1 MKKQLKN
8 STLLAVVGNILTVY
22 IVYMVCRVAYLL
34 ENWDLLDKGWGL
46 LDKWLLLRGSL
57 LFDTS
62 AICYC
67 LLMFLPL
74 AVRSK
79 NWWQQLCRWMFV
91 VVNSLAVVANL
102 TDTVYSQFTGRR
114 TTATFFSEFQNEGNL
129 GSIVGIELIH
139 HWYLVLLGLALITL
153 LWFGYHRPQFQE
165 NERELPRS
173 KIILQHFHSLLLF
186 LCVIPLAIIGIRGGA
201 STAVRPIAMSNAMQY
216 VNQPHQAA
224 LVLNTPFSFIRT
236 LGKQTFQVPDY
247 FPDAATAE
255 QIRGYTSL
263 HPATPGNGT
272 FNLKGGDSVNVVI
285 LILESFGQ
293 EYIGAYNDYA
303 GYTPFLDS
311 LIGQSMAFRNAYS
324 NGRKSIDA
332 MPSVLSS
339 IPMFVEPFV
348 VTPYGLNEVRSIA
361 SELGRQ
367 GYHSAFFHGAE
378 NGSMGFEAFAHAAG
392 YQSYYGRS
400 EYDRDPRFGGEKDFD
415 GTWAIWDE
423 PFLQYGKECMDNLE
437 EPFISTIFTA
447 TSHHPFRIPEEYEGC
462 FDEGTVPIH
471 KCIGYT
477 DMSLRKFFQA
487 ASSAP
492 WFGNTLFV
500 ITGDHTNETDR
511 PEYLSGYGLYEIPIL
526 FYRPDGSLKGL
537 REGVAQ
543 QTDIMPTVLSYLGY
557 DKPYVC
563 FGCDLLSTT
572 DGETWA
578 VSYSEG
584 TYQFITDSLSIQ
596 FDGEKAI
603 GAYDYRKD
611 PLQKDDLL
619 ELRQEE
625 VGEAL
630 PKLKSLIQ
638 QYICRMLEDRLT
650 N

>member
-34 ENWDLLDKGWGL
+34 ENWDLLDKGWDL

-62 AICYC
+62 AICYTNAIYC

-255 QIRGYTSL
+255 QISGYTSL

-423 PFLQYGKECMDNLE
+423 EFLQYFALQMSEME
-437 EPFISTIFTA
+437 EPFVTTLFTA
-447 TSHHPFRIPEEYEGC
+447 SSHHPFV
-462 FDEGTVPIH
+462 VPQRYQH
-471 KCIGYT
+471 SLSTPGHPMYRCVRYV
-477 DMSLRKFFQA
+477 DQALRKFFATSRQQ
-487 ASSAP
+487 P
-492 WFGNTLFV
+492 WFRNTLFV
-500 ITGDHTNETDR
+500 ITADHTNVSEQ
-511 PEYLSGYGLYEIPIL
+511 PEYQTPLGPYRVPIL
-526 FYRPDGSLKGL
+526 FYDASGHLPTGWQPQIAQHIDILPTLLGMLGASRPYIAFGKD
-537 REGVAQ
+537 
-543 QTDIMPTVLSYLGY
+543 LS
-557 DKPYVC
+557 D
-563 FGCDLLSTT
+563 TT
-572 DGETWA
+572 SWA
-578 VSYSEG
+578 VNYNNGIYQYLTPQGLLQYDG
-584 TYQFITDSLSIQ
+584 THLLPSGNLSPSPLDSPALLHLQGIL
-596 FDGEKAI
+596 
-603 GAYDYRKD
+603 YDYMRRMSAN
-611 PLQKDDLL
+611 
-619 ELRQEE
+619 EL
-625 VGEAL
+625 V
-630 PKLKSLIQ
+630 PK
-638 QYICRMLEDRLT
+638 E
-650 N
+650 